1 MPWNFFGVWRLR
13 SLPTLGIFVAAMIA
27 IGVWH
32 AWGAGLYPADYAISW
47 ALAGKTVVI
56 DAGHGGKDPG
66 VIGINGTREKDIN
79 LAIAKQL
86 KIFLEQSGATVIMTR
101 VDDRA
106 LDDNKRGDLS
116 QRVELVKNNKATLC
130 ISIHANAFPRLCSS
144 HGAQTFFAGHIE
156 QSRIL
161 AESIQ
166 GQLRLILDNTDR
178 QALQHKTAYILKNI
192 EVPAVVVEVGFL
204 SNEEEERLLN
214 EKAYQWK
221 VAWAIF
227 SGMAEYYALEEAN
240 DLATEKNASEVS
252 VGPYIR

>member
-1 MPWNFFGVWRLR
+1 MPWNFFVVWRLR
-13 SLPTLGIFVAAMIA
+13 SLPTLGIFAAAIIA
-27 IGVWH
+27 IMAWH

-66 VIGINGTREKDIN
+66 VIGTNGTLEKDIN
-79 LAIAKQL
+79 LAIAKEL
-86 KIFLEQSGATVIMTR
+86 KALLEQSGATVIMTR
-101 VDDRA
+101 ADDRA
-106 LDDNKRGDLS
+106 LGENKRGDLV
-116 QRVELVKNNKATLC
+116 QRVELVKSSKATLC
-130 ISIHANAFPRLCSS
+130 ISIHGNAFPRMRSS

-166 GQLRLILDNTDR
+166 GQLRLILNNTDR

-192 EVPAVVVEVGFL
+192 DVPAVVVEVGFL
-204 SNEEEERLLN
+204 SNEEEEHLLN

-227 SGMAEYYALEEAN
+227 SGMAEYYALEE
-240 DLATEKNASEVS
+240 EKGLSDQNNASEVS
-252 VGPYIR
+252 VGY